1 MRQSVT
7 ISAITALRT
16 SKYSSFLPRVSRQ
29 HQLSNFTTSHY
40 LSSSSYPQLQIVRA
54 PKIVYVVQTD
64 EFALKMAHDWDMDDA
79 PAPASAGGTEFGG
92 GGFGD
97 DDMPGARAAANDAG
111 GDWGKDGDYAATYVA
126 LPPPP
131 PPVATYDIG
140 ANWADGHAAP
150 PPPPS
155 PPAPVGY
162 GGSSGAQDF
171 MQNFDPTSHSAQP
184 PAATPSAYANAG
196 PVTGGY
202 DAGDA
207 RGYGS
212 GYGGAYTGGG
222 EYNTLSRT
230 SANSGSTKLFI
241 GNLGPRVDEAA
252 LRREL
257 EMFGAINTVS
267 VITDS
272 QNGRSRG
279 FGYVEFINAADA
291 AQAMALKNGAKVDG
305 RNIKIEFTS
314 SGSRP
319 GRSAGV
325 ASGGGGGAFCGGRPR
340 NPECETLFVGSLS
353 YEATQEMLR
362 DIFSAHG
369 TVTDVRIP
377 MDR

>member
-1 MRQSVT
+1 
-7 ISAITALRT
+7 
-16 SKYSSFLPRVSRQ
+16 
-29 HQLSNFTTSHY
+29 
-40 LSSSSYPQLQIVRA
+40 
-54 PKIVYVVQTD
+54 
-64 EFALKMAHDWDMDDA
+64 MADDWDMDDA
-79 PAPASAGGTEFGG
+79 PVPAPAGGTEIGG

-97 DDMPGARAAANDAG
+97 DNMPDAPAAANDAG
-111 GDWGKDGDYAATYVA
+111 GHWGEDGDCIVTHV
-126 LPPPP
+126 
-131 PPVATYDIG
+131 
-140 ANWADGHAAP
+140 AP
-150 PPPPS
+150 PPPPADTNDTCANWANGHAALPLLPS
-155 PPAPVGY
+155 PQAPVGY
-162 GGSSGAQDF
+162 GGSSGAQVF
-171 MQNFDPTSHSAQP
+171 MQNFDPSSHSAQP

-196 PVTGGY
+196 RVTGGY
-202 DAGDA
+202 DAGGA

-212 GYGGAYTGGG
+212 GYGGVYTGGV
-222 EYNTLSRT
+222 EYNTLSRP

-252 LRREL
+252 LRREF

-279 FGYVEFINAADA
+279 FGYVEFTNAAHA
-291 AQAMALKNGAKVDG
+291 AQAMALKNGAELDG
-305 RNIKIEFTS
+305 RHIKIEFTS

-319 GRSAGV
+319 GRSADG
-325 ASGGGGGAFCGGRPR
+325 ASGGGRGVISGGRPR

-377 MDR
+377 MHR

>member
-1 MRQSVT
+1 M
-7 ISAITALRT
+7 
-16 SKYSSFLPRVSRQ
+16 
-29 HQLSNFTTSHY
+29 N
-40 LSSSSYPQLQIVRA
+40 
-54 PKIVYVVQTD
+54 
-64 EFALKMAHDWDMDDA
+64 DA
-79 PAPASAGGTEFGG
+79 PSPAPVGGTEFGE

-97 DDMPGARAAANDAG
+97 DDMPGAPAAANDAG
-111 GDWGKDGDYAATYVA
+111 GDRGEDRDYIATYVA
-126 LPPPP
+126 PSPLSQSA
-131 PPVATYDIG
+131 ATNDTS

-155 PPAPVGY
+155 PRAPVGY

-171 MQNFDPTSHSAQP
+171 MRNFDPTSHSAEL
-184 PAATPSAYANAG
+184 PAATRSAHANAD
-196 PVTGGY
+196 PVTRGYNAGG
-202 DAGDA
+202 A

-212 GYGGAYTGGG
+212 GYGGAYTGGS
-222 EYNTLSRT
+222 EYKAPSRP
-230 SANSGSTKLFI
+230 SANVGSSKLFI

-252 LRREL
+252 LRREF
-257 EMFGAINTVS
+257 EMFGPINTVI

-279 FGYVEFINAADA
+279 FGYVEFMNAADA
-291 AQAMALKNGAKVDG
+291 AQAVALKNGAEVDG

-325 ASGGGGGAFCGGRPR
+325 TSGSGGGAFGGGRPR
-340 NPECETLFVGSLS
+340 NLECETLFVGSLS

>member
-1 MRQSVT
+1 
-7 ISAITALRT
+7 
-16 SKYSSFLPRVSRQ
+16 
-29 HQLSNFTTSHY
+29 
-40 LSSSSYPQLQIVRA
+40 
-54 PKIVYVVQTD
+54 
-64 EFALKMAHDWDMDDA
+64 MADDWDMDDA
-79 PAPASAGGTEFGG
+79 PAPAPAGGTEFGG

-97 DDMPGARAAANDAG
+97 DDMPGTPAAANDAG
-111 GDWGKDGDYAATYVA
+111 ENWREDSDYVA
-126 LPPPP
+126 IYVAPPSPPPP
-131 PPVATYDIG
+131 DATKNTR

-150 PPPPS
+150 PPP
-155 PPAPVGY
+155 AALVGY

-171 MQNFDPTSHSAQP
+171 MQNFDHTSLSAQP
-184 PAATPSAYANAG
+184 LASTPSAYANAG
-196 PVTGGY
+196 PDTGGY

-207 RGYGS
+207 R

-241 GNLGPRVDEAA
+241 GNLGPRVDEAT
-252 LRREL
+252 LRREFK
-257 EMFGAINTVS
+257 MFGAINTVH

-291 AQAMALKNGAKVDG
+291 AQAMALKNGAEVDG

-319 GRSAGV
+319 GRSVDV
-325 ASGGGGGAFCGGRPR
+325 ASGGGGGAFGGGRPR
-340 NPECETLFVGSLS
+340 NLECETLFVGSLP

-362 DIFSAHG
+362 DIFSVHG

-377 MDR
+377 LHR